1 MDGFSF
7 THLENVR
14 FSDLDGR
21 NHVNNAV
28 LCTFLEQARLAW
40 FDATGDGPSP
50 TTYRIDV
57 ILARTE
63 IDYRSELRF
72 GETAEIGVRVGRIG
86 NRSFDFEYEIRAG
99 DGRLV
104 AEARSVQVAYD
115 FVSGQ
120 SAPLPEHW
128 RTRLERATARA
139 VG

>member
-1 MDGFSF
+1 MDGFPF
-7 THLENVR
+7 THLERVR

-28 LCTFLEQARLAW
+28 ICTFLEQARLAW
-40 FDATGDGPSP
+40 FDATGDGPNP
-50 TTYRIDV
+50 TTYGIDV

-86 NRSFDFEYEIRAG
+86 NRSFDFEYEIRAD
-99 DGRLV
+99 DGRLI
-104 AEARSVQVAYD
+104 AEARSVQVAFD
-115 FVSGQ
+115 FENAR

-128 RTRLERATARA
+128 RTRLAQATADA